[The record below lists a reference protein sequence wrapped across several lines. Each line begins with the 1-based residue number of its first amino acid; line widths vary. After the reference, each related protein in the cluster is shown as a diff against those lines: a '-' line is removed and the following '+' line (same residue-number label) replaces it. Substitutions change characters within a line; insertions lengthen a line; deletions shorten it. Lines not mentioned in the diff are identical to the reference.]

1 MGFLTLIY
9 QKMVISRRTTI
20 EEKRMWRF
28 KFKYLILGFI
38 TAYSLV
44 AIASHPAFAQENTA
58 TTEFV
63 LFYRNEFTFLLCVI
77 TMALGTWLGMKLPA
91 DKEEEDLPQSIKFVT
106 ALLGGILAFIYCLY
120 KDNSLTLLNPIWI
133 AMASIVLPV
142 TILSLRTKFKGYTKN
157 IDLPKNGD

>member
-1 MGFLTLIY
+1 MRRLIL
-9 QKMVISRRTTI
+9 
-20 EEKRMWRF
+20 
-28 KFKYLILGFI
+28 KYLFLGFVAVFFSI
-38 TAYSLV
+38 THS
-44 AIASHPAFAQENTA
+44 AFAQQTMS
-58 TTEFV
+58 TEFV
-63 LFYRNEFTFLLCVI
+63 IHYRNEFTFALCLFVLLVSS
-77 TMALGTWLGMKLPA
+77 WLGMKLPA

-142 TILSLRTKFKGYTKN
+142 TILSLRTKFKGYTKT

>member
-1 MGFLTLIY
+1 
-9 QKMVISRRTTI
+9 
-20 EEKRMWRF
+20 
-28 KFKYLILGFI
+28 
-38 TAYSLV
+38 
-44 AIASHPAFAQENTA
+44 
-58 TTEFV
+58 
-63 LFYRNEFTFLLCVI
+63 
-77 TMALGTWLGMKLPA
+77 MKLPA

-142 TILSLRTKFKGYTKN
+142 TILSLRTKFKGYTKT